1 MNGLL
6 NKKDIMSLYKCGSD
20 KALRLL
26 KFMYDVGYA
35 NKFGKEYYVT
45 SEALNKFL
53 ADYAGKNVMIWDV
66 SSRFNYHL

>member
-1 MNGLL
+1 MNVDLL

-45 SEALNKFL
+45 SEALDKFL
-53 ADYAGKNVMIWDV
+53 ADYAGKNVMI
-66 SSRFNYHL
+66 

>member
-1 MNGLL
+1 MNVDLL
-6 NKKDIMSLYKCGSD
+6 NKKDIMNLYKCKSD

-45 SEALNKFL
+45 NGALNKFL
-53 ADYAGKNVMIWDV
+53 SDYAGKNVVI
-66 SSRFNYHL
+66 

>member
-1 MNGLL
+1 MNVDLL
-6 NKKDIMSLYKCGSD
+6 NKKDIMNIYKCKSD

-45 SEALNKFL
+45 NGALNKFL
-53 ADYAGKNVMIWDV
+53 GDYAGKNVMI
-66 SSRFNYHL
+66 

>member
-6 NKKDIMSLYKCGSD
+6 NKKDIMFLYKCGSD

-26 KFMYDVGYA
+26 KFMYEVGYG

-45 SEALNKFL
+45 NDALNKFL
-53 ADYAGKNVMIWDV
+53 ADYAGKNVII
-66 SSRFNYHL
+66 

>member
-1 MNGLL
+1 MNVDLL
-6 NKKDIMSLYKCGSD
+6 TKKDIMNIYKCKGD

-45 SEALNKFL
+45 NGALNKFL
-53 ADYAGKNVMIWDV
+53 GDYAGKNVMI
-66 SSRFNYHL
+66 

>member
-45 SEALNKFL
+45 SEALDKFL
-53 ADYAGKNVMIWDV
+53 AD
-66 SSRFNYHL
+66 